1 MNYLDS
7 DVRQRYTGSM
17 ARAWRIEFEGAFYH
31 ILSRGNEG
39 RGIVGDDTDRRKF
52 LETLGQTAERFDL
65 EIFAYVLMTN
75 HYHLLLRTRQAN
87 LSNAMQWFGTAY
99 TRRYN
104 NRHGRTGHLFQGRF
118 KSILVE
124 NEAYLMR
131 LSFYIHRNPVRA
143 GLVQRLAD
151 YPWSSYKT
159 YAYGRAA
166 PEWLSTGLILAHIQ
180 AEDPHK
186 GYREQAQEYIEEEAR
201 LWENLRHGVM
211 LGSREFVERI
221 RRKHLPSEL
230 ETDKPQQRAV
240 ARGIGL
246 EELARKAAS
255 ALGWEDRK
263 FVQGRRL
270 RGDRKLERDL
280 VVYWLWNLGWYNN
293 EEIGRIFG
301 LTSSAVS
308 HCIQAMRNSMEVDG
322 RLRKRC
328 EALNSQCRV

>member
-186 GYREQAQEYIEEEAR
+186 GYREQAQKYVEEEAR
-201 LWENLRHGVM
+201 PWENLRHGVM

-221 RRKHLPSEL
+221 RRKHLPPEL

-240 ARGIGL
+240 ARGIGP
-246 EELARKAAS
+246 EELARRAAS

-280 VVYWLWNLGWYNN
+280 VVYWLWNLGWYKN

-308 HCIQAMRNSMEVDG
+308 HCVQTMRNFVEADG

-328 EALNSQCRV
+328 EALYSQCKV

>member
-1 MNYLDS
+1 M
-7 DVRQRYTGSM
+7 GHM

-39 RGIVGDDTDRRKF
+39 RVIVGDDADRKRL
-52 LETLGQTAERFDL
+52 LEAIGQAAERFDL

-87 LSNAMQWFGTAY
+87 LSNAMQWFGTTY

-131 LSFYIHRNPVRA
+131 LSFYIHRNPLRA

-151 YPWSSYKT
+151 YPWSSYKA

-166 PEWLSTGLILAHIQ
+166 PEWLSTGLILARMP

-186 GYREQAQEYIEEEAR
+186 GYREKAQAYVAEEAR

-221 RRKHLPSEL
+221 RREHLPSEL
-230 ETDKPQQRAV
+230 ETDMPQQRAV
-240 ARGIGL
+240 ARGIGP
-246 EELARKAAS
+246 EELARRAAA
-255 ALGWEDRK
+255 ALGWEDLK
-263 FVQGRRL
+263 FAPGRRL

-280 VVYWLWNLGWYNN
+280 VVFWLWNLGWYKN
-293 EEIGRIFG
+293 EEIGRVFG

-308 HCIQAMRNSMEVDG
+308 HCAQTVRGSMEADG
-322 RLRKRC
+322 RLRRRC
-328 EALNSQCRV
+328 EALNSQCKV

>member
-1 MNYLDS
+1 
-7 DVRQRYTGSM
+7 M

-39 RGIVGDDTDRRKF
+39 RGIVADDADRKRL
-52 LETLGQTAERFDL
+52 LEVIRQTSERFDL

-87 LSNAMQWFGTAY
+87 LSNAMQWFGTTY

-104 NRHGRTGHLFQGRF
+104 NRHSRTGHLFQGRF

-124 NEAYLMR
+124 NDAYLMR

-143 GLVQRLAD
+143 GLVRRLAD

-166 PEWLSTGLILAHIQ
+166 PDWLSTGLILSQIQ
-180 AEDPHK
+180 AQDPHK
-186 GYREQAQEYIEEEAR
+186 GYREKAQEYVAEEAR

-221 RRKHLPSEL
+221 RRKHLPAEL
-230 ETDKPQQRAV
+230 ETGKPQQRAV
-240 ARGIGL
+240 ARGTGP
-246 EELARKAAS
+246 EELARRATA

-263 FVQGRRL
+263 FTQGRRL

-280 VVYWLWNLGWYNN
+280 VVYWLWNLGCYKN

-308 HCIQAMRNSMEVDG
+308 HCVQAMRNSLEADG
-322 RLRKRC
+322 RLRKLC
-328 EALNSQCRV
+328 EALNSQCKV

>member
-1 MNYLDS
+1 MGN
-7 DVRQRYTGSM
+7 M

-39 RGIVGDDTDRRKF
+39 CGIVGDNTDRRRF
-52 LETLGQTAERFDL
+52 VETLGQAAERFDL

-124 NEAYLMR
+124 NDAYLMR
-131 LSFYIHRNPVRA
+131 LSFYIHRNPLRA

-151 YPWSSYKT
+151 YPWSSYKA

-166 PEWLSTGLILAHIQ
+166 PEWLSTGLILAHIP

-186 GYREQAQEYIEEEAR
+186 GYREQAQEYVAEEAR

-221 RRKHLPSEL
+221 RREHLPSEL
-230 ETDKPQQRAV
+230 ETEKPQQRAV
-240 ARGIGL
+240 ARGFGP
-246 EELARKAAS
+246 EELARRAAA
-255 ALGWEDRK
+255 ALGWEYLELR
-263 FVQGRRL
+263 QGRRF
-270 RGDRKLERDL
+270 RGERKLERDL
-280 VVYWLWNLGWYNN
+280 VVYWLWNLGWYKN

-308 HCIQAMRNSMEVDG
+308 HCVQAMRNSMEADG
-322 RLRKRC
+322 RLRRRF
-328 EALNSQCRV
+328 EALNSQFKV